1 MASRLSQSPQLHT
14 LARDLGLKPSD
25 NVVRDILRYCDG
37 RIRNLLSDFTDDQNP
52 ASILEWLASK
62 LGTRF
67 EIVRT
72 DSELIDVQRKYVALG
87 EIGFVD
93 LRNELSEDVFGI
105 TMRRRKQELFEL
117 PFVSIIDGR
126 GAKISARYFT
136 KWHEIAHLLTMTDQ
150 MRLIFRRTQCS
161 TESKEPE
168 EALMDIIAG
177 QFGFRPPSNFT
188 FANDEISFEAI
199 ENLRALLCPDASKQ
213 AALISFVKFWP
224 TPCILLTAK
233 MGMRKK
239 EERQSV
245 QSRFDFVQAPAEY
258 LRAVKVT
265 LSDAAREAGFT
276 IFRNMRVPE
285 SSIIHRVYSDLT
297 TELETE
303 EDLSMWGSSDGSF
316 LPSCRITVKARKS
329 WDGIEALITP
339 LSKTNT
345 IH

>member
-1 MASRLSQSPQLHT
+1 M
-14 LARDLGLKPSD
+14 ARDLGLKPSD

-37 RIRNLLSDFTDDQNP
+37 RIRKLLSDFTDEHTP

-67 EIVRT
+67 EVIRT
-72 DSELIDVQRKYVALG
+72 DSELTAVHGKYVALG

-93 LRNELSEDVFGI
+93 LFNELSHDVFGI
-105 TMRRRKQELFEL
+105 TIRRHKQKPFEL
-117 PFVSIIDGR
+117 PFVSVIDCR
-126 GAKISARYFT
+126 GPKISARYFT

-150 MRLIFRRTQCS
+150 LRLVFRRTQCS

-177 QFGFRPPSNFT
+177 QFGFRPPSNFEFVT
-188 FANDEISFEAI
+188 DEISFEAV
-199 ENLRALLCPDASKQ
+199 ENLRTLLCAEASKQ

-224 TPCILLTAK
+224 SPCILLTAK
-233 MGMRKK
+233 MGMRKS
-239 EERQSV
+239 EERQIV
-245 QSRFDFVQAPAEY
+245 QSRFDFVEAPTEY

-285 SSIIHRVYSDLT
+285 SSIIHRVYSEPLQ
-297 TELETE
+297 ELEGD
-303 EDLSMWGSSDGSF
+303 EDLNMWGSSDGSF
-316 LPSCRITVKARKS
+316 LPRCRINVKARKS
-329 WDGIEALITP
+329 WDGVEALITP
-339 LSKTNT
+339 LSKTTT